1 MTEVIESPEDLDDEV
16 LGLETVLRL
25 DARVALRGARELLDT
40 RDHDADSV
48 IYQRL
53 LLVKGAAQARLGD
66 TEDGARVMRE
76 VKSWA
81 EDHGETLLLAAAHRQ
96 LSGLFRRLGDPALML
111 EHGVNA
117 VDLLGPEAA
126 DAVRADHLMSLADA
140 LGASGSFAESIARYR
155 EAAEL
160 ADACGDRYLQV
171 ANLNNLGYTQW
182 EAGLVTEA
190 VATVERLLAEVERD
204 AEPLLPHYGDTIA
217 RAFMSAGRYDEAAS
231 VLAPLCQAA
240 DTGEETDGLVSVLLA
255 LAEVH
260 RRAGAFDAAQATLD
274 RSYRLAE
281 EYALTGLMI
290 QILQEQAEL
299 YAAQA
304 RYKDAFETFRD
315 FHLADVE
322 LRAVERD
329 SRARTLNAIFE
340 ATEARRSSDYFRELS
355 VRDPLTGLH
364 NRRHLD
370 ARLTDLLTG
379 VTHADARLTLG
390 LIDLDHFKRINDTR
404 SHAVGDE
411 VLRRVA
417 GLLQAAAATVPDGLA
432 VRMGGEEFLVLLP
445 GLSGAA
451 GLERMQEIRREIGDY
466 AWGPVTDDLPVTA
479 SIGIAEAPRDGCDQ
493 TTLLAVADRNLYQ
506 AKSDGRDQVKGSA
519 DPALG

>member
-1 MTEVIESPEDLDDEV
+1 VTEVGEPPETLEEV
-16 LGLETVLRL
+16 FRLETLLRL
-25 DARVALRGARELLDT
+25 DARAALRGARDLLDS

-53 LLVKGAAQARLGD
+53 LLVKGAAQARLGE

-81 EDHGETLLLAAAHRQ
+81 EDHEDTLLLAATHRQ

-117 VDLLGPEAA
+117 VDLLGPDASE
-126 DAVRADHLMSLADA
+126 AVRADHLMALADA
-140 LGASGSFAESIARYR
+140 LGASGSFTESIARYR
-155 EAAEL
+155 EAAL
-160 ADACGDRYLQV
+160 LSDACGDRYLQV

-190 VATVERLLAEVERD
+190 VATVERLLAEVER
-204 AEPLLPHYGDTIA
+204 EGQQLLPHYVDTVA
-217 RAFMSAGRYDEAAS
+217 RAFMSAGRYDEAAR
-231 VLAPLCQAA
+231 VLAPLVQTP
-240 DTGEETDGLVSVLLA
+240 DTGEDADGLVSVLLA

-260 RRAGAFDAAQATLD
+260 RRAGVFDEAQSALD

-379 VTHADARLTLG
+379 VTRADAHLMLG

-417 GLLQAAAATVPDGLA
+417 GLLQAAAARVPDGLA

-445 GLSGAA
+445 GLSGDA
-451 GLERMQEIRREIGDY
+451 GLERMEEIRSDIADY
-466 AWGPVTDDLPVTA
+466 EWGPVTEDLAVTA
-479 SIGIAEAPRDGCDQ
+479 SIGVAEAPRDG
-493 TTLLAVADRNLYQ
+493 TEERTLLAIADRNLYR
-506 AKSDGRDQVKGSA
+506 AKSAGRDQVQGSA
-519 DPALG
+519 DVSVG